1 MGLYRYDSIFLNPSD
16 RESLHSFSNQN
27 ISSKINHTLEQNWPI
42 GTLWSI
48 IWYFSSFVRPF
59 WPHFAIGSAFLQK
72 KTKSD
77 SLKLWDYLSYFWF
90 LPELNNCSSCWLL
103 WFQRSLLGFR
113 FCFQIFCTVLA
124 GLPCFFELEKIFTL
138 NCAVP
143 NHYCFPYVKLIDEQF
158 LFAASEVSH
167 QPNATFLPLIFNL
180 Y

>member
-72 KTKSD
+72 KNQIRFFEIMRLPILFLIFAGVEQLLFMLVALVSTLVTWVSFLF
-77 SLKLWDYLSYFWF
+77 SNFLYCFSRFTLLFWIRKNF
-90 LPELNNCSSCWLL
+90 HVELCGP
-103 WFQRSLLGFR
+103 QSLLFSIR
-113 FCFQIFCTVLA
+113 EINRRTIFIR
-124 GLPCFFELEKIFTL
+124 G
-138 NCAVP
+138 
-143 NHYCFPYVKLIDEQF
+143 
-158 LFAASEVSH
+158 
-167 QPNATFLPLIFNL
+167 
-180 Y
+180 